1 VRQSIELGNHQGRA
15 TSTNMHEQGD
25 NMKKSSLALAL
36 ALTMGV
42 MSIPSAYAVDD
53 VCAAG
58 PAHCK
63 ILKEDAKVRVIDYT
77 AKKGDK
83 VAMHSHPAHVIYI
96 LTGGKT
102 RFTMADGSV
111 KEIDAKPGDAMINP
125 AVTHATETL
134 SDLHAII
141 VEMKE

>member
-1 VRQSIELGNHQGRA
+1 
-15 TSTNMHEQGD
+15 
-25 NMKKSSLALAL
+25 MKKSSLALAL